1 MLPLSIGNHID
12 HLLVRNSVEALRDGR
27 NINLGYY
34 ENFPYVYVNKESTW
48 VSKLTSGLTPQ
59 VIEVS
64 PKESAKRLAAINCY
78 RSQLDMLWED
88 NSDKIS
94 QMNSVYERYGKKY
107 GGKVVRLWE
116 RIV

>member
-34 ENFPYVYVNKESTW
+34 EDFPYVYVNKESTW